1 MQELD
6 EIDGMF
12 KSGLENF
19 KPDASHLSYSALA
32 TAIGA
37 KTAVSTTAT
46 VAKTGFFAKWG
57 ITLYVGIATVV
68 TGTGVAIVYAPD
80 HVPVQTNSKAIV
92 AATTE
97 LKEEIQLLNEAPLT
111 DSTFISGQAFSET
124 SVEELTPSTQ
134 SLNEEKLIDNKLS
147 AKTTSF
153 KTTEIISRKAVVV
166 PKQETKQ
173 AENSDR
179 SIEAIAKQESFA
191 PSGLSTVPKQRNA
204 TPIRSAVVTESI
216 AELPLKNKISSQ
228 HSALA
233 PSLNSK
239 DSLLLSTETL
249 VGKVE
254 EIVVGTAIDSSV
266 NDMSKVLMRPPVV
279 WPQSKFSIKAGLGYV
294 PLKTELIEN
303 ENDGIT
309 DSIPA
314 LAYYYYGDKVIL
326 RPTINNEFTT
336 NFSYQK
342 RMKNNLQLGVG
353 VGYLQGGWDAFVD
366 YSQEYWIDNGSGV
379 LIYQNDTFRIGEYNF
394 DYRNYSLNLFT
405 GYDFAFNER
414 LMVSTSLGF
423 GLNQVFMTKD
433 YRSYALNT
441 VSRINRSDF
450 VVNGFGAADLTYR
463 VNNLGFSVGATI
475 NGRTNLGK
483 AIDGRDFHN
492 SVSFGLNAGI
502 HYFLTSKIR

>member
-19 KPDASHLSYSALA
+19 KPDASHLSYSSLA

-46 VAKTGFFAKWG
+46 AAKTGFFAKWG
-57 ITLYVGIATVV
+57 ITMYVGLATVV

-80 HVPVQTNSKAIV
+80 HVAVETNSKAIL
-92 AATTE
+92 AATTQ
-97 LKEEIQLLNEAPLT
+97 LKEELQLLGKSPLN
-111 DSTFISGQAFSET
+111 DSTFISGQEFSET
-124 SVEELTPSTQ
+124 SVEELTSSTQ
-134 SLNEEKLIDNKLS
+134 LLNDVKPIN

-153 KTTEIISRKAVVV
+153 KTTEFISRKAFVVQ
-166 PKQETKQ
+166 KQETKQ

-179 SIEAIAKQESFA
+179 SVKAIAKQESIA
-191 PSGLSTVPKQRNA
+191 PSSVLIASKQLNA
-204 TPIRSAVVTESI
+204 APIRSAVVTKSI
-216 AELPLKNKISSQ
+216 AELPFKNKQSVQVI
-228 HSALA
+228 ALT
-233 PSLNSK
+233 PSLNTT
-239 DSLLLSTETL
+239 DSLLASTEIP
-249 VGKVE
+249 VERVE
-254 EIVVGTAIDSSV
+254 ETIGGATDSSV
-266 NDMSKVLMRPPVV
+266 NNMSRIITRPPFV

-294 PLKTELIEN
+294 PLKTELVED
-303 ENDGIT
+303 ESDGIT

-336 NFSYQK
+336 SFSYQK
-342 RMKNNLQLGVG
+342 RLKNNLQLGVG

-366 YSQEYWIDNGSGV
+366 YSQEYWIDNGVGV
-379 LIYQNDTFRIGEYNF
+379 LIYQNDTVRIGEYNF
-394 DYRNYSLNLFT
+394 DYRNFSLNLYT
-405 GYDFAFNER
+405 GYDFVFNER
-414 LMVSTSLGF
+414 LMVSTSVGF

-433 YRSYALNT
+433 YRSYSSNAVT
-441 VSRINRSDF
+441 RINRSDF

-463 VNNLGFSVGATI
+463 VKNLGFSIGATI

-502 HYFLTSKIR
+502 HYFLTDKIR

>member
-46 VAKTGFFAKWG
+46 VVKTGFFAKWG

-97 LKEEIQLLNEAPLT
+97 LKEELQLLNEAPLT

-124 SVEELTPSTQ
+124 SVEELIPSTQ

-191 PSGLSTVPKQRNA
+191 PGGLSTVPKQRSA

-216 AELPLKNKISSQ
+216 AELPLKNTKSVEYAPIQSLPGSS
-228 HSALA
+228 
-233 PSLNSK
+233 
-239 DSLLLSTETL
+239 DSLSKATELLTKANELSNQQLT
-249 VGKVE
+249 
-254 EIVVGTAIDSSV
+254 DSSEEV
-266 NDMSKVLMRPPVV
+266 IALDFERPAIV

-294 PLKTELIEN
+294 PLKTELIED
-303 ENDGIT
+303 ESDGIT

-326 RPTINNEFTT
+326 RPTINNEFMT

-342 RMKNNLQLGVG
+342 RLKNNLQLGVG

-379 LIYQNDTFRIGEYNF
+379 LVYENDTVRIGEYNF
-394 DYRNYSLNLFT
+394 DYRNYSLNIFT
-405 GYDFAFNER
+405 GYDFAFNEK
-414 LMVSTSLGF
+414 LMVSTSIGF
-423 GLNQVFMTKD
+423 GVNQVFMTKD

>member
-19 KPDASHLSYSALA
+19 NPDASHLSYSALA

-37 KTAVSTTAT
+37 KTAVATTAT
-46 VAKTGFFAKWG
+46 AAKTGFFAKWG
-57 ITLYVGIATVV
+57 ITMYVGLATVV
-68 TGTGVAIVYAPD
+68 TGTGVATVYAPD
-80 HVPVQTNSKAIV
+80 HVAVETNSKAIL
-92 AATTE
+92 AATTQ
-97 LKEEIQLLNEAPLT
+97 LKEELQLLGKSPLN
-111 DSTFISGQAFSET
+111 DSTFISGQEFSET
-124 SVEELTPSTQ
+124 SVEELTSSTQ
-134 SLNEEKLIDNKLS
+134 LLNDVKPIN

-153 KTTEIISRKAVVV
+153 KTTEFISRKAVVV

-179 SIEAIAKQESFA
+179 SVKAIAKQESIA
-191 PSGLSTVPKQRNA
+191 PSSVLIASKQLNA
-204 TPIRSAVVTESI
+204 APIRSAVVTKSI
-216 AELPLKNKISSQ
+216 AELPFKNKQSVQVI
-228 HSALA
+228 ALT
-233 PSLNSK
+233 PSLNTT
-239 DSLLLSTETL
+239 DSLLASTEIP
-249 VGKVE
+249 VERVE
-254 EIVVGTAIDSSV
+254 ETIGGATDSSV
-266 NDMSKVLMRPPVV
+266 NNMSRIITRPPFV

-294 PLKTELIEN
+294 PLKTELVED
-303 ENDGIT
+303 ESDGIT

-336 NFSYQK
+336 SFSYQK
-342 RMKNNLQLGVG
+342 RLKNNLQLGVG

-366 YSQEYWIDNGSGV
+366 YSQEYWIDNGVGV
-379 LIYQNDTFRIGEYNF
+379 LIYQNDTVRIGEYNF
-394 DYRNYSLNLFT
+394 DYRNFSLNLYT
-405 GYDFAFNER
+405 GYDFVFNER
-414 LMVSTSLGF
+414 LMVSTSVGF

-433 YRSYALNT
+433 YRSYSSNAVT
-441 VSRINRSDF
+441 RINRSDF

-463 VNNLGFSVGATI
+463 VKNLGFSIGATI

-502 HYFLTSKIR
+502 HYFLTDKIR

>member
-37 KTAVSTTAT
+37 KTAVATTAT
-46 VAKTGFFAKWG
+46 AAKTGFFAKWG
-57 ITLYVGIATVV
+57 ITMYVGIATAV

-97 LKEEIQLLNEAPLT
+97 LKEELQLLGEAPLN
-111 DSTFISGQAFSET
+111 DSTFISGQEFSET
-124 SVEELTPSTQ
+124 SVEELTSSTQ
-134 SLNEEKLIDNKLS
+134 SLNEAKQIDNNLS
-147 AKTTSF
+147 AKTSSF

-173 AENSDR
+173 AENADR
-179 SIEAIAKQESFA
+179 SVEVIAKQESFT
-191 PSGLSTVPKQRNA
+191 PSGLLTASTQSKA
-204 TPIRSAVVTESI
+204 TPIRSAVVTKSI
-216 AELPLKNKISSQ
+216 AELPLKNKKSVEYAAIQPLLGLS
-228 HSALA
+228 
-233 PSLNSK
+233 
-239 DSLLLSTETL
+239 DSLSKATELLTEFNNL
-249 VGKVE
+249 SNKQL
-254 EIVVGTAIDSSV
+254 ADSSEEV
-266 NDMSKVLMRPPVV
+266 IAFNFERPAIV
-279 WPQSKFSIKAGLGYV
+279 WPQSKFSLKAGLGYV

-366 YSQEYWIDNGSGV
+366 YSQEYWIDNGSSV